1 MAGRAF
7 GRERQHQA
15 GDGPEPRRSG
25 VTVPDRL
32 ASITKRV
39 VIVDD
44 DVLICEYLQDLCQFY
59 GAEVVGMAH
68 DADAAEDVIIE
79 AEPEYVLMDLRLGG
93 PRDGVDVAEAVQQRM
108 PDVKFVYVTGSN
120 EPKSME
126 RIASDSPHHIL
137 IKPISPADLR
147 MALDRA

>member
-1 MAGRAF
+1 MP
-7 GRERQHQA
+7 ERLDSSA
-15 GDGPEPRRSG
+15 
-25 VTVPDRL
+25 
-32 ASITKRV
+32 KRV

-68 DADAAEDVIIE
+68 DADAAEDVIID
-79 AEPEYVLMDLRLGG
+79 AEPEFVLMDLRLGG
-93 PRDGVDVAEAVQQRM
+93 PRDGVDVAEAVQRRM
-108 PDVKFVYVTGSN
+108 PDTKFVYVTGSN
-120 EPKSME
+120 EPKSLE

-147 MALDRA
+147 KALDRA